1 MISVN
6 QGIRTS
12 VPEKVEKGTEGLTSW
27 RTPCTSENGLH
38 QKGVALCGFKKS
50 VALPLLSYKITKSGI
65 KNLCLVIWHFLQYF
79 PIRKPS

>member
-38 QKGVALCGFKKS
+38 QKGVALCCFKKS
-50 VALPLLSYKITKSGI
+50 AALPLL
-65 KNLCLVIWHFLQYF
+65 
-79 PIRKPS
+79 